1 MPFRTKTTFDDL
13 RISLAIRY
21 SDSDV
26 AQISAEDFANNL
38 STSKKTLV
46 IKVLKA
52 LEVKAKACGL

>member
-1 MPFRTKTTFDDL
+1 MPFRIKTTFDDL

-38 STSKKTLV
+38 STRKKILV
-46 IKVLKA
+46 INELKA
-52 LEVKAKACGL
+52 LDEKAKACGL